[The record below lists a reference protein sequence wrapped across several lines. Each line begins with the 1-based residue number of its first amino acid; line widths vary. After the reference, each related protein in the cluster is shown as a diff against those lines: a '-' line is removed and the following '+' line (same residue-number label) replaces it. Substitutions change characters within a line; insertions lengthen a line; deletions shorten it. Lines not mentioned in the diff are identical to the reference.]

1 MAEHTPL
8 PTPHRAVY
16 GFALYLFFKTLF
28 IIYLLW
34 AFVPESL
41 IKHELGLPDK
51 YFAFY
56 IPILVLCCLTVFGFF
71 IYPSWNLSMQH
82 SVNDV
87 RTLRDRYSLRRC
99 EYTDS
104 TYPIG
109 RKCEKKINENNKES
123 SNVWQRT
130 HFCDFHKSRPDG
142 SETIQNTYN
151 GTNLENFCDCL
162 DKSRCMLHKYP
173 EHMNVLRSRATVPSV
188 CDIDIVDVCHQLFRK
203 KKII

>member
-34 AFVPESL
+34 AFVPETFND
-41 IKHELGLPDK
+41 HELGLPHK
-51 YFAFY
+51 YFALY

-82 SVNDV
+82 SVHDV
-87 RTLRDRYSLRRC
+87 RNIHDRYSLKRC
-99 EYTDS
+99 EYADS
-104 TYPIG
+104 TYPVG
-109 RKCEKKINENNKES
+109 RKCEKKINEHPDGS
-123 SNVWQRT
+123 TNVWQRT
-130 HFCDFHKSRPDG
+130 HFCDLHKCAGQDG
-142 SETIQNTYN
+142 QEPVRSTYD
-151 GTNLENFCDCL
+151 GANLDDFCDCI
-162 DKSRCMLHKYP
+162 DKSKCMLHNYP
-173 EHMNVLRSRATVPSV
+173 EHINLLRSRATVSSV

-203 KKII
+203 K